1 MPKKSKIQCSDRQD
15 LEQSDK
21 VDVLQEP
28 LLEALKI
35 YVRRRRPHK
44 PHMFPKMLMK
54 ITDLRSISA
63 KGDIHSHSLNIK
75 LESIR
80 IHSKK
85 KMYLSFSIR
94 SRASNNTENGDSRL
108 HASTHSGDA
117 GEFRGSGGW
126 QRGKRRRRRSATR
139 KLQPQFISQLGTQQP
154 ISSLPL
160 NLTSRQGYVQN
171 ETGSKPEISH
181 SRPAPETRIP
191 VDFDPG

>member
-1 MPKKSKIQCSDRQD
+1 MWEGGGLINHTCSPRCWWRSQTW
-15 LEQSDK
+15 EAS
-21 VDVLQEP
+21 
-28 LLEALKI
+28 ALK
-35 YVRRRRPHK
+35 VT
-44 PHMFPKMLMK
+44 FTVTLW
-54 ITDLRSISA
+54 TS
-63 KGDIHSHSLNIK
+63 SLNQS
-75 LESIR
+75 ESIL
-80 IHSKK
+80 KK

-94 SRASNNTENGDSRL
+94 SRASNNAENGDSRL

-126 QRGKRRRRRSATR
+126 QRGKRRRRRRRSATR

-160 NLTSRQGYVQN
+160 NLTSRKGSVQN

-191 VDFDPG
+191 VDFDPGWPALNS

>member
-1 MPKKSKIQCSDRQD
+1 MWEGGGLINHTCSPRCWWRSQTW
-15 LEQSDK
+15 EAS
-21 VDVLQEP
+21 
-28 LLEALKI
+28 ALK
-35 YVRRRRPHK
+35 VT
-44 PHMFPKMLMK
+44 FTVTLW
-54 ITDLRSISA
+54 TS
-63 KGDIHSHSLNIK
+63 SLNQS
-75 LESIR
+75 ESIL
-80 IHSKK
+80 KK
-85 KMYLSFSIR
+85 KCICLSQSGAER
-94 SRASNNTENGDSRL
+94 SNNTENGDSRL

-126 QRGKRRRRRSATR
+126 QRGKRRRRRRSATR

-191 VDFDPG
+191 VDFDPGWPAPNS